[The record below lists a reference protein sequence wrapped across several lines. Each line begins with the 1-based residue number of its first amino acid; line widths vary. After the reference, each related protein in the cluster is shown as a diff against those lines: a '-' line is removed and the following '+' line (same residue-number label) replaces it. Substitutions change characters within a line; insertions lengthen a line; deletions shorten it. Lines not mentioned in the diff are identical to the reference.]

1 MIIRSDPLVSDLRR
15 IVLRLCDF
23 HADMSFLGCT
33 GHVINAPLSIQRDKS
48 NRNHNAAVATL
59 PPDDLSDVVND
70 TPDVDE
76 ARVVYEKLV
85 DGTVTVSVEYICR
98 SDVLSKTKLC
108 LHKHAE
114 STKMSSRTVPV
125 WVRYMCMID
134 IRRKYIRAERTR
146 N

>member
-1 MIIRSDPLVSDLRR
+1 M
-15 IVLRLCDF
+15 
-23 HADMSFLGCT
+23 
-33 GHVINAPLSIQRDKS
+33 
-48 NRNHNAAVATL
+48 
-59 PPDDLSDVVND
+59 PPDDLSDVVID

-85 DGTVTVSVEYICR
+85 DGTVSVAYICR
-98 SDVLSKTKLC
+98 SDVLNKTKLC
-108 LHKHAE
+108 IHKHAE

-125 WVRYMCMID
+125 WVKYMCMID